1 MGYTYDE
8 LLKMGATP
16 TDTAPTQKKKY
27 TYEELTA
34 MGAKPTQPTQTT
46 QPAQPSE
53 DIALGLLI
61 GAAKGAGSTLES
73 GLRSAGQI
81 AGGIG
86 GAISV
91 PIQERRQADLVT
103 QYEQALQDKNPALA
117 KQIYNQI
124 NQAGAMSRQAQWL
137 FDNPLL
143 AKAREALTPKTTA
156 EKIGYGGEKILELVY
171 GAGSMAKTALPKE
184 TSNIIKLGE
193 NLLKSKNAWT
203 RVGGAILKDLP
214 HAAGTILTTLG
225 SSGAGKTGEIKEAK
239 ENVTSALIAGGLDLA
254 TTAVIQGGKEAID
267 RYIKDKPAK
276 WINKLIN
283 VKKGDLT
290 YGKNPGEQIAKDK
303 IRANSLKSLEEQVTG
318 KINELSN
325 KGKDIISK
333 SKNANATV
341 DLTPTLNSLD
351 ESIENAKKGLD
362 SFDPDVRTS
371 AKLTVKKLQELKKN
385 FTDYVLK
392 IGKGGIKTNPKF
404 VPVALAN
411 DAKQRLG
418 DVAKW
423 TPEAASYI
431 KDINLAKVKAYGAT
445 RQAIENTVPEI
456 IPVNEALSNYI
467 SARHALR
474 KVMDAA
480 QQYKEPILSGAP
492 LIKRGVGGLI
502 GYSVWKDWK
511 GAVLGGLLEPYVY
524 QLAQSPSF
532 VTAISSAVKSM
543 SPSDVSTIAKNSP
556 TLWKE
561 IIKQG
566 FIGKATGQY

>member
-1 MGYTYDE
+1 MALTREQFQE
-8 LLKMGATP
+8 LRNKGLSVDQIVKFESGE
-16 TDTAPTQKKKY
+16 K
-27 TYEELTA
+27 
-34 MGAKPTQPTQTT
+34 PTQTT

-91 PIQERRQADLVT
+91 PIQERQQADLVT
-103 QYEQALQDKNPALA
+103 QYKQALQDKNPALA

-193 NLLKSKNAWT
+193 DLLKSKNAWT
-203 RVGGAILKDLP
+203 RVGGAILKDSP
-214 HAAGTILTTLG
+214 HAAGTILTTMASTGG
-225 SSGAGKTGEIKEAK
+225 SKTGEIKEVK
-239 ENVTSALIAGGLDLA
+239 KNVTTALIAGGLDLT
-254 TTAVIQGGKEAID
+254 TTAAIQGGREVVN

-276 WINKLIN
+276 WINKMIN
-283 VKKGDLT
+283 IKKGDVT

-303 IRANSLKSLEEQVTG
+303 IRANSLDNLQEQVNG
-318 KINELSN
+318 KVNELSK

-362 SFDPDVRTS
+362 SFDPDIRAS
-371 AKLTVKKLQELKKN
+371 AELTIKKLQELKNN
-385 FTDYVLK
+385 FIDYTLK
-392 IGKGGIKTNPKF
+392 VGKKGIKTNPKF
-404 VPVALAN
+404 VPISLAN
-411 DAKQRLG
+411 DAKQKLG

-423 TPEAASYI
+423 TPESASYI
-431 KDINLAKVKAYGAT
+431 KNMNMAKVRAYGAT
-445 RQAIENTVPEI
+445 RQAIEDAVPEI
-456 IPVNEALSNYI
+456 APVNEALSNYI
-467 SARHALR
+467 SARDALER
-474 KVMDAA
+474 TANAIK
-480 QQYKEPILSGAP
+480 QYKEPILSGAS
-492 LIKRGVGGLI
+492 LIKRGMGGLI
-502 GYSVWKDWK
+502 GYSVTKDWK
-511 GAVLGGLLEPYVY
+511 WAVLGGLLEPYVY
-524 QLAQSPSF
+524 QLAQSPAF

>member
-46 QPAQPSE
+46 QPAQP
-53 DIALGLLI
+53 IALGLLI
-61 GAAKGAGSTLES
+61 GAGKGAGSTLES
-73 GLRSAGQI
+73 GLRSVGQI

-91 PIQERRQADLVT
+91 PIQERQQADLVT

-156 EKIGYGGEKILELVY
+156 EKVGYVGEKILELVY

-524 QLAQSPSF
+524 QLAQSPDF

>member
-1 MGYTYDE
+1 MALTREQFQE
-8 LLKMGATP
+8 LRNKGLSVDQIVKFESGE
-16 TDTAPTQKKKY
+16 K
-27 TYEELTA
+27 
-34 MGAKPTQPTQTT
+34 PTQTT

-86 GAISV
+86 LGVSV
-91 PIQERRQADLVT
+91 PIQERQQADLVT
-103 QYEQALQDKNPALA
+103 QYKQALQDKNPALA

-124 NQAGAMSRQAQWL
+124 NRAGAMSRQAQWL

-193 NLLKSKNAWT
+193 DLLKSKNAWT
-203 RVGGAILKDLP
+203 RVGGAILKDSP
-214 HAAGTILTTLG
+214 HAAGTILTTMASTGG
-225 SSGAGKTGEIKEAK
+225 SKTGEIKEVK
-239 ENVTSALIAGGLDLA
+239 KNVTTALIAGGLDLT
-254 TTAVIQGGKEAID
+254 TTAAIQGGREVVN

-276 WINKLIN
+276 WINKMIN
-283 VKKGDLT
+283 IKKGDVT

-303 IRANSLKSLEEQVTG
+303 IRANSLDNLQEQVNG

-362 SFDPDVRTS
+362 SFDPDIRAS
-371 AKLTVKKLQELKKN
+371 AELTIKKLQELKNN
-385 FTDYVLK
+385 FIDYTLK
-392 IGKGGIKTNPKF
+392 VGKKGIKTNPKF
-404 VPVALAN
+404 VPISLAN
-411 DAKQRLG
+411 DAKQKLG

-423 TPEAASYI
+423 TPESASYI
-431 KDINLAKVKAYGAT
+431 KNMNMAKVRAYGAT
-445 RQAIENTVPEI
+445 RQAIEDAVPEI
-456 IPVNEALSNYI
+456 APVNEALSNYI
-467 SARHALR
+467 SARDALER
-474 KVMDAA
+474 TANAIK
-480 QQYKEPILSGAP
+480 QYKEPILSGAP

-502 GYSVWKDWK
+502 GYSATKDWK
-511 GAVLGGLLEPYVY
+511 GAVIGGLLEPYVY
-524 QLAQSPSF
+524 QLAQSPAF